1 MLIYSHIAFPSHVGH
16 NIVCFGNDEK
26 KERDIMR
33 LEDSL
38 QPAEIQEVMYRVSF
52 LRLSALLMSTGS
64 TGKDEHTRT
73 SEMGGGRTEK
83 DRMAID
89 ACGGLRSMRD

>member
-1 MLIYSHIAFPSHVGH
+1 MTSFAVET
-16 NIVCFGNDEK
+16 DEK
-26 KERDIMR
+26 KARGIMR

-52 LRLSALLMSTGS
+52 LRLSVLLMSTGS
-64 TGKDEHTRT
+64 IGKDEHTRT
-73 SEMGGGRTEK
+73 SEMRSGRTEE

-89 ACGGLRSMRD
+89 ACGGLRSMWE